1 MNDITLTPQ
10 TPICEIAQIIR
21 EDWHHVNYG
30 AVPYLDAMD
39 ELYTLQDKYG
49 FDDAKSIIL
58 YFLSNAGH
66 WKGAVARQVKAHL
79 RSIVK

>member
-10 TPICEIAQIIR
+10 TPICEIAEIIR
-21 EDWHHVNYG
+21 EDWHHISYS
-30 AVPYLDAMD
+30 AAPYLDAMD
-39 ELYTLQDKYG
+39 ELYTLDDVYG
-49 FDDAKSIIL
+49 YDDAKSIIL

-66 WKGAVARQVKAHL
+66 WKGALAREVKAHL

>member
-66 WKGAVARQVKAHL
+66 WKGAIARQVKAHL